1 MSFALKL
8 IISSLIPLIFMV
20 SVFAE
25 RSFASDPLHVV
36 AKTHTPVLNTADFT
50 SVFGNSDGKGLK
62 KDGCGQLRSLEFIA
76 MPGTLFRIEEELIR
90 AGRKVYRVTTADY
103 PYPSKGGYFI
113 EPDFVAVQ
121 KEKPPERLKSLPSQ
135 QVVLARLRAV
145 NGSRYVWGGN
155 VAEGLTQM
163 LDRYPASG
171 GELSPS
177 GRDILT
183 MRGVDC
189 SGLLYEATGGFTPRN
204 TSSLVSYGSAVKI
217 AAKSPKEITPLLRPL
232 DLIVWPGHVMIVID
246 ERKVIESRLV
256 CSSPE
261 NGVRI
266 RGINEA
272 LAEIM
277 KRRKPADSIKSGA
290 DEFVVR
296 RWYPPQP

>member
-1 MSFALKL
+1 MRAIIL
-8 IISSLIPLIFMV
+8 IVLLIATSPFTAV
-20 SVFAE
+20 
-25 RSFASDPLHVV
+25 ASASPPLHAV
-36 AKTHTPVLNTADFT
+36 AKTHTPVLNTADFN

-76 MPGTLFRIEEELIR
+76 MPGTLFRIEAELIST
-90 AGRKVYRVTTADY
+90 GRKVYRVTTADY

-135 QVVLARLRAV
+135 QAVLAGLRAA

-155 VAEGLTQM
+155 VAEGVTQM

-171 GELSPS
+171 GELSS
-177 GRDILT
+177 SDRDILT

-217 AAKSPKEITPLLRPL
+217 AAKSPKEIAPLLRPL

-246 ERKVIESRLV
+246 EAKVIESRLV
-256 CSSPE
+256 CSNPE

-266 RGINEA
+266 RGLNEA

-277 KRRKPADSIKSGA
+277 KRRKPADSIKNGA
-290 DEFVVR
+290 GEFVVR